1 MQRKIIY
8 LVNPI
13 SGTAQ
18 KAGIMDLVRQRTE
31 AQGIPYEILPTVASG
46 DYSFVQE
53 KIREEQYT
61 DVVICGGDGT
71 VNQAIHSL
79 APTGVQFGI
88 VPLGSGN
95 GLAFSAGIPKNAGR
109 ALDIVFNGQSQP
121 TDAFMVNDRFA
132 CMLCGL
138 GLDAA
143 VAHEFAGQPKR
154 GLGTYASLTT
164 RKFFTAKAHAFT
176 VSANNMEFAVE
187 AFFISIANSNQFGNH
202 FTIAPQARLS
212 DGLLDVVIVKKIAKP
227 MLLFTV
233 MKQVLSGKT
242 RNIENSL
249 HAPVIYFQAK
259 EIFIANTDMA
269 PMHIDGDP
277 CASMPQLSIK
287 VLPAF
292 FRLIQPL
299 R

>member
-259 EIFIANTDMA
+259 EVFITNTDMA